1 VRILPRALL
10 ALTVTVT
17 SIAATATGAAAS
29 SGGHPPADGPGT
41 PTNPVVV
48 ASAEAGKR
56 AFFGDMIKL
65 HNGRLLVAYR
75 ESVAHINQDGRIM
88 VVESA
93 DRGRTWST
101 PRVAID
107 TPIDDRDPKLMQT
120 RNGAILLSFF
130 RTDWTGYPPGPV
142 TLVGTFVAR
151 STDNGSSWSEPV
163 EVGTAMEG
171 PSTVVVGAYYAGHA
185 ATHGPITEL
194 PNGELLVPLYG
205 RLPEGGTQPA
215 TVVRSRDGGRTW
227 PKETESV
234 IGRAAD
240 LDFQEPNLS
249 LLRNGTILAILRTS
263 LNIAY
268 VSWSRDLG
276 RTWTTPVSTGL
287 PASSHHQLVLHNGD
301 VLLTYGDL
309 SGTFGPGR
317 PTAGRILKHPERSID
332 ARKDI
337 LIYDAAI
344 HGPATT
350 DQANP
355 SSVELRPGHF
365 FTITSDPHIAAIV
378 GIYTDQRDYV

>member
-1 VRILPRALL
+1 MRLVRHALL
-10 ALTVTVT
+10 AVVVTAGVLTASPVV
-17 SIAATATGAAAS
+17 ATAKVAT
-29 SGGHPPADGPGT
+29 GT
-41 PTNPVVV
+41 PTDPVVV
-48 ASAEAGKR
+48 ATAESGKR
-56 AFFGDMIKL
+56 AFFGDIIKL
-65 HNGRLLVAYR
+65 HNGRLLAAYR

-88 VVESA
+88 VVESR
-93 DRGRTWST
+93 DQGRTWST

-107 TPIDDRDPKLMQT
+107 TTIDDRDPKLMQT
-120 RNGAILLSFF
+120 RGGAILLSFF
-130 RTDWTGYPPGPV
+130 RTDWTNYPPGPV

-151 STDNGSSWSEPV
+151 STDGGSTWSEPV

-185 ATHGPITEL
+185 ATHGPIIEL

-205 RLPEGGTQPA
+205 RLPEGGTAPA

-227 PKETESV
+227 PRETEST
-234 IGRAAD
+234 IGKAAD
-240 LDFQEPNLS
+240 FDFQEPNLS
-249 LLRNGTILAILRTS
+249 LLKNGSILAILRTS
-263 LNIAY
+263 KNIAY
-268 VSWSRDLG
+268 VSWSHDRG

-309 SGTFGPGR
+309 SGAFGPGR
-317 PTAGRILKHPERSID
+317 PTVGRILERPERTID

-337 LIYDAAI
+337 LIYDAVI
-344 HGPATT
+344 NGPATT

-355 SSVELRPGHF
+355 SSVELRPGRY

-378 GIYTDQRDYV
+378 GVYTEKRDYR

>member
-1 VRILPRALL
+1 MRRLTLALL
-10 ALTVTVT
+10 VTVT
-17 SIAATATGAAAS
+17 ALAAAPTAATAQPTRTGA
-29 SGGHPPADGPGT
+29 GT
-41 PTNPVVV
+41 PTDPVIV
-48 ASAEAGKR
+48 ATAESGKR
-56 AFFGDMIKL
+56 AFFGDIIKL
-65 HNGRLLVAYR
+65 HNGRLLAAYR

-88 VVESA
+88 VVESR
-93 DRGRTWST
+93 DQGRTWST
-101 PRVAID
+101 PRLAID
-107 TPIDDRDPKLMQT
+107 TAIDDRDPKLTQT
-120 RNGAILLSFF
+120 RNGAVLLSFF

-151 STDNGSSWSEPV
+151 STNGGRSWSEPV

-185 ATHGPITEL
+185 ATHGPIVEL

-205 RLPEGGTQPA
+205 RLPEGGTAPA

-227 PKETESV
+227 PRETEST

-249 LLRNGTILAILRTS
+249 LLKNGSLLAILRTS
-263 LNIAY
+263 INIAY
-268 VSWSRDLG
+268 VSWSYDLG

-309 SGTFGPGR
+309 SGRFGPGR
-317 PTAGRILKHPERSID
+317 PTAGRILERPERGIE

-337 LIYDAAI
+337 LIYDAVI
-344 HGPATT
+344 NGPATT

-355 SSVELRPGHF
+355 SSVELRPGRY

-378 GIYTDQRDYV
+378 GIYTEKRDYR